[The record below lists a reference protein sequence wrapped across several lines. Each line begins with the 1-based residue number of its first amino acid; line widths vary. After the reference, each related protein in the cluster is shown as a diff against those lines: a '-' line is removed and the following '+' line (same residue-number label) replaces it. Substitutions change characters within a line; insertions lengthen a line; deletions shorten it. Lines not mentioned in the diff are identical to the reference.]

1 MCGPFA
7 QVNIT
12 LGVFMLICWYVS
24 EHINNCDNTGII
36 CSSPSSQLDLKKMQR
51 RQCHGLA

>member
-24 EHINNCDNTGII
+24 EHINNCDDIGTIY
-36 CSSPSSQLDLKKMQR
+36 SSPVSQLDL
-51 RQCHGLA
+51 

>member
-24 EHINNCDNTGII
+24 EHINNCDDIGTIY
-36 CSSPSSQLDLKKMQR
+36 SSLGSQLDL
-51 RQCHGLA
+51 

>member
-12 LGVFMLICWYVS
+12 LGVFMLMCWYVS
-24 EHINNCDNTGII
+24 EHINNCDNTG
-36 CSSPSSQLDLKKMQR
+36 QLDLKKMQR
-51 RQCHGLA
+51 RPCHSLA